1 MRTYSAASFSTPPSV
16 TVSQKSAQNYYKFF
30 TYKTFLHFLVIFSLS
45 QGLLSVS
52 EWYSDGIK
60 TLTDKWALS
69 MSVFY
74 FFLVFINYHQ
84 FTNKFYSH
92 LLDLLWTIDTEE
104 VLKSILRKVNSFLVL
119 TIEIRQKKCGYLKK
133 STFYAKWTVY
143 LDPDCISGN
152 GRNLISFL
160 YGRL

>member
-16 TVSQKSAQNYYKFF
+16 TVSQKSAQNYYKFL
-30 TYKTFLHFLVIFSLS
+30 TYKTFLHFFSDFSLS

-74 FFLVFINYHQ
+74 FFLFSSITINLPTNFILI
-84 FTNKFYSH
+84 F
-92 LLDLLWTIDTEE
+92 LDLFWTIDTEE
-104 VLKSILRKVNSFLVL
+104 VR
-119 TIEIRQKKCGYLKK
+119 
-133 STFYAKWTVY
+133 
-143 LDPDCISGN
+143 
-152 GRNLISFL
+152 
-160 YGRL
+160 